1 MHPMTPTSRLLLC
14 SLLLSASFV
23 TLAQQQT
30 DELLTERAAT
40 LARTLIIIDTH
51 VDVPMRLHHQW
62 EDLSG
67 RTVGGDFDFERAK
80 AGGLDAP
87 FMSIYVPSE
96 REGRGAKALADTLI
110 RIVERMAGAWPD
122 RCALARSPEEVEAN
136 TRKGLLSLPMG
147 LENGSPIEGDLA
159 NVRWLHSR
167 GIRYITLTHGQDNH
181 ISDSS
186 YDTTRT
192 WGGLSPFGRQVVR
205 EMNRVG
211 IMVDISHVTDEAF
224 FDALEVTRAPLIASH
239 SSCRAF
245 TPGFE
250 RNMSDSMIVQ
260 LARTGGVIMINFGSS
275 FLSGEYMQKEEA
287 GRREV
292 LEHLHSRGL
301 NYWDQE
307 ARDYV
312 AQYRKDHPMPTVTV
326 ADVADHID
334 HAVRLVGIDHVGIGS
349 DFDGVGDSL
358 PEGLK
363 DVSGY
368 PNLIRELLRRGYSEE
383 SIRKICSGNIMRVWN
398 EVEAVASS
406 WKE

>member
-1 MHPMTPTSRLLLC
+1 MTPTTRHLIG
-14 SLLLSASFV
+14 SLLLAASSV
-23 TLAQQQT
+23 ALAQDQT
-30 DELLTERAAT
+30 EKLLAERADA
-40 LARTLIIIDTH
+40 LARTFIIIDTH

-62 EDLSG
+62 EDLSR
-67 RTVGGDFDFERAK
+67 RTPGGDFDFERAK
-80 AGGLDAP
+80 TGGLDAP

-96 REGRGAKALADTLI
+96 REGHGAKGLADTLI
-110 RIVERMAGAWPD
+110 QVVERMAETWPD
-122 RCALARSPEEVEAN
+122 QCALARSPAEVDAN
-136 TRKGLLSLPMG
+136 SRKGLVSLPMG
-147 LENGSPIEGDLA
+147 MENGSPLEGDLA
-159 NVRWLHSR
+159 NVRWFHER

-192 WGGLSPFGRQVVR
+192 WGGLSPFGREVVR

-211 IMVDISHVTDEAF
+211 IMVDVSHVTDEAF
-224 FDALEVTRAPLIASH
+224 FDALEVARAPLIASH

-250 RNMSDSMIVQ
+250 RNMSDSMIVA
-260 LARTGGVIMINFGSS
+260 LARGGGVIMINFGSS
-275 FLSGEYMQKEEA
+275 FLNGEYLKKEEV

-292 LEHLHSRGL
+292 MAYLRSRGL
-301 NYWDQE
+301 KYWDKE
-307 ARDYV
+307 ARDYI
-312 AQYRKDHPMPTVTV
+312 AQYQKDHPLPTVTV

-334 HAVRLVGIDHVGIGS
+334 HAVRLVGVEHVGLGS

-368 PNLIRELLRRGYSEE
+368 PNLIRELLRRGYTEQA
-383 SIRKICSGNIMRVWN
+383 IQKICSGNIMRVWS
-398 EVEAVASS
+398 EVETIAST

>member
-1 MHPMTPTSRLLLC
+1 MTATTRFLLC

-23 TLAQQQT
+23 ASAQGQT
-30 DELLTERAAT
+30 DERLAERAEA

-62 EDLSG
+62 EDLSH
-67 RTVGGDFDFERAK
+67 RTVDGDFDFERAK

-96 REGRGAKALADTLI
+96 REGHGAKALADTLI
-110 RIVERMAGAWPD
+110 QIVERMAATWPD
-122 RCALARSPEEVEAN
+122 QCALARSPEDVEAN

-159 NVRWLHSR
+159 NVQWLYSR

-192 WGGLSPFGRQVVR
+192 WGGLSPFGRQAVR

-224 FDALEVTRAPLIASH
+224 YDALEVSRAPLIASH

-250 RNMSDSMIVQ
+250 RNMSDSMIVA
-260 LARTGGVIMINFGSS
+260 LARRGGVIMINFGSS

-292 LEHLHSRGL
+292 MEHLRSRGL

-307 ARDYV
+307 ARDYIG
-312 AQYRKDHPMPTVTV
+312 QYRKDHPMPTVTV

-334 HAVRLVGIDHVGIGS
+334 HAVRLVGVDHVGLGS

-368 PNLIRELLRRGYSEE
+368 PNLIRELLQRGYSEE
-383 SIRKICSGNIMRVWN
+383 AIQKICSGNIMRVWN
-398 EVEAVASS
+398 DIETIASS